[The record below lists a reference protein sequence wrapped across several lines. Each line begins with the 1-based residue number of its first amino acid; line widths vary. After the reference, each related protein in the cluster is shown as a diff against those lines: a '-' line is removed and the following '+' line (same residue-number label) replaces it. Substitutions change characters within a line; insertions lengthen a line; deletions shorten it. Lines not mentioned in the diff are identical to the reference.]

1 MFSVKDCDGV
11 GGYQDLAGHAK
22 IKARLAHNMKAEIFL
37 TRRQPDR
44 CKNIAHVAIDARGR
58 Q

>member
-1 MFSVKDCDGV
+1 VKDRDGV